1 MSDEPEGGDDHC
13 EAVVG
18 QALAGQ
24 LVQHLGV
31 VEERRGGWGGGVRVR
46 RGELEGRRQRVNA
59 WEGG

>member
-31 VEERRGGWGGGVRVR
+31 VEERRGKSEEGRVGR
-46 RGELEGRRQRVNA
+46 RGKLEGRRQRVNA